1 MNSEILN
8 KIQVDLVSLKNKY
21 EVVLFGSQVSGGA
34 RPNSDYDVAVISRLK
49 DVKANIF
56 LQKELIGKFSLNYDI
71 RVFELYPINIQI
83 SIIHNYKVI
92 FGDILEISEYFY
104 SYRKL
109 WNDCKHRIL
118 DNQYA
123 SYKERLAIK
132 EKINNISTSK
142 TQN

>member
-49 DVKANIF
+49 DAKANIS
-56 LQKELIGKFSLNYDI
+56 LQKDLIGNFSLKYDI

-104 SYRKL
+104 YFRKL
-109 WNDCKHRIL
+109 WNDSKHRIL
-118 DNQYA
+118 DNQFT
-123 SYKERLAIK
+123 SHKERLVIK
-132 EKINNISTSK
+132 EKIENLSQSRT
-142 TQN
+142 

>member
-1 MNSEILN
+1 MNSEVLN
-8 KIQVDLVSLKNKY
+8 KIQTDLHSLRNHY
-21 EVVLFGSQVSGGA
+21 EVVLFGSQITGGA
-34 RPNSDYDVAVISRLK
+34 RPNSDYDIAVISRLK
-49 DVKANIF
+49 NIKANIS
-56 LQKELIGKFSLNYDI
+56 LQKELIGQFSLMYDI
-71 RVFELYPINIQI
+71 RVFELYPIDIQI

-104 SYRKL
+104 PYRKH

-118 DNQYA
+118 DNQYS

-132 EKINNISTSK
+132 EKINKISPSK

>member
-49 DVKANIF
+49 DAKANIS
-56 LQKELIGKFSLNYDI
+56 LQKDLIGNFSLKYDI

-92 FGDILEISEYFY
+92 FGNNLEISEYFY
-104 SYRKL
+104 YFRKL
-109 WNDCKHRIL
+109 WNDSKHRIL
-118 DNQYA
+118 DNQFT
-123 SYKERLAIK
+123 SHKERLVIK
-132 EKINNISTSK
+132 EKIENLSQSRT
-142 TQN
+142 

>member
-8 KIQVDLVSLKNKY
+8 KIQGDLVSFNNKY

-49 DVKANIF
+49 NVKANIS
-56 LQKELIGKFSLNYDI
+56 LQKELIGKFSLKYDI

-104 SYRKL
+104 YFRKL
-109 WNDCKHRIL
+109 WDDSKHRIL
-118 DNQYA
+118 DNQFA
-123 SYKERLAIK
+123 SHKERLAIK
-132 EKINNISTSK
+132 EKTKNLYQSRT
-142 TQN
+142 